1 MKDPIVVWI
10 VDDSI
15 DDTRAASR
23 VVQEV
28 GQHYQ
33 QQRGTELTLLCAPD
47 FEWPPFNSM
56 NLVPGLREPGKATT
70 EQRRDVP
77 PDIVVLD
84 LVNINKPGDPL
95 EGKRF
100 YQDLRK
106 WELSKGRSSF
116 VIVWSFYPGGKEAE
130 AFVKKATETDCRLKA
145 LHTKQPAILETC
157 LFGFYER
164 VIEEREN
171 L

>member
-1 MKDPIVVWI
+1 MPD
-10 VDDSI
+10 
-15 DDTRAASR
+15 
-23 VVQEV
+23 
-28 GQHYQ
+28 G
-33 QQRGTELTLLCAPD
+33 LTLR
-47 FEWPPFNSM
+47 
-56 NLVPGLREPGKATT
+56 G
-70 EQRRDVP
+70 RRP
-77 PDIVVLD
+77 WNALQ
-84 LVNINKPGDPL
+84 NAGGDPL

-106 WELSKGRSSF
+106 WELSKGRSCF

-130 AFVKKATETDCRLKA
+130 AFVKKATETDCRWKA